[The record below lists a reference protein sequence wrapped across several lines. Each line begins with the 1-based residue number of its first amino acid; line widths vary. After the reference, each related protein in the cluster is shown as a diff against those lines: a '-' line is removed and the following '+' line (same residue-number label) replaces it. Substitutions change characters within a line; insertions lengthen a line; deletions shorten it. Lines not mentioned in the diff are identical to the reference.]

1 MPDPQPKR
9 PEQLDPADRQ
19 LAQKL
24 ANMLGWPIVQ
34 TAKIVGTLDP
44 TEATQLEAL
53 ETGEELA
60 EFLAAIEKRL
70 PAAKIRRRSTPEHSP
85 EPDADPVDAPVE
97 LAEPPATDPDHP
109 TD

>member
-1 MPDPQPKR
+1 MPDKPTR
-9 PEQLDPADRQ
+9 PDLSPDDRK

-24 ANMLGWPIVQ
+24 ADMLGWPIVQ

-44 TEATQLEAL
+44 TAATQLEAL

-60 EFLAAIEKRL
+60 EFLESIEKQL
-70 PAAKIRRRSTPEHSP
+70 PAGRIRKRTPDPTPEPSP
-85 EPDADPVDAPVE
+85 EPGGDAPVE
-97 LAEPPATDPDHP
+97 LAEAPATDPDHL